1 MNMGEPNTLILSLLD
16 EEAPRLSQSPVRSTR
31 EVCWYSPCTT
41 RRHIQV
47 SVVHNQQVVLIQE
60 DPIWGSDLSKIS
72 TDGGISWTIG
82 YVFSVLE
89 SLPIESMNTF
99 WWEANKVLM
108 NDEDIRD
115 GLRN

>member
-1 MNMGEPNTLILSLLD
+1 M
-16 EEAPRLSQSPVRSTR
+16 SP
-31 EVCWYSPCTT
+31 
-41 RRHIQV
+41 
-47 SVVHNQQVVLIQE
+47 
-60 DPIWGSDLSKIS
+60 IS

-99 WWEANKVLM
+99 WWEGNKVLM

-115 GLRN
+115 ATQVEVVMYDLIVLPMVLMDLLVMNPVVEGLWEEVLMVEDLLEIMDFH